1 MATALVPAP
10 IAKMLATP
18 GGKTLIDGVWESN
31 PIFRQILGICSALAV
46 TSSVQQTMVMC
57 IALIFV
63 TSMSEVLVSALRDY
77 TPSRVRM
84 IVQIMIVATFVI
96 VVDMFLKAFW
106 VDMSEAIGPYVGLII
121 TNCIIM
127 GRCEAFAKS
136 NPVLPSFLDGIG
148 CGIGYTIILMGV
160 AVIREFFGKG
170 MILGI
175 WNIQDVTGVPWEP
188 WVLMILPSG
197 AFFALGIIVWAA
209 RAAAGMTED

>member
-1 MATALVPAP
+1 MATALVPKS
-10 IAKMLATP
+10 IANVLESP
-18 GGKTLIDGVWESN
+18 NGKTLSDGVWNSN

-46 TSSVQQTMVMC
+46 TGSVQQTMVMC

-63 TSMSEVLVSALRDY
+63 TAMSEVFVSMLRDY
-77 TPSRVRM
+77 TPARVRM
-84 IVQIMIVATFVI
+84 IVQIMIIATFVI

-106 VDMSEAIGPYVGLII
+106 VDMSESIGPYVGLII

-136 NPVLPSFLDGIG
+136 NPVLPSFLDGVG
-148 CGIGYTIILMGV
+148 CGIGYTIVLMAV
-160 AVIREFFGKG
+160 AVIREFFGNG

-175 WNIQDVTGVPWEP
+175 WSLESFGISWEP

-197 AFFALGIIVWAA
+197 AFFALGVIVWAA
-209 RAAAGMTED
+209 RALSGMTED